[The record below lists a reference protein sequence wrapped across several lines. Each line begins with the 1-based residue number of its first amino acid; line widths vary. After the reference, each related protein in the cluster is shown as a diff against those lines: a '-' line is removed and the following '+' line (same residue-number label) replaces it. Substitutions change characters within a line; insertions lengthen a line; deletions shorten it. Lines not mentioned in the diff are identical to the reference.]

1 MKLERYFSSTGA
13 RDEQSQLDIISNN
26 MANANTPGY
35 KKDVLSFS
43 TVLGE
48 VAHIDM
54 SQGPTRQT
62 GNNLDVALSGAGFL
76 SVQTPN
82 GTLYTRAGDL
92 AVDSSS
98 QLVTQD
104 GYPVLGQNGSPIK
117 VTDVGSLRITE
128 DGQVF
133 DANNSV
139 GQLNLVDFPQDSL
152 QKVKGGYF
160 QPVNSSVQPGQ
171 PTSCI
176 VHQGAIEEAN
186 VNTVKEMAMLIET
199 TRQFES
205 DQKTF
210 KDSSNLDSEL
220 INKTS
225 G

>member
-13 RDEQSQLDIISNN
+13 QDEQSQMNIISNN

-62 GNNLDVALSGAGFL
+62 GNNLDVALSGTGFL
-76 SVQTPN
+76 TVQTPT

-104 GYPVLGQNGSPIK
+104 GYPVLGQSGSPIK
-117 VTDVGSLRITE
+117 VTDVASLRITE

-133 DANNSV
+133 DLNNSV
-139 GQLNLVDFPQDSL
+139 GQLQLVDFPPDSL

-160 QPVNSSVQPGQ
+160 QPTNSNVNPGQ
-171 PTSCI
+171 PTNCF

-186 VNTVKEMAMLIET
+186 VNTVKEMALLIET

-205 DQKTF
+205 DQKAF

-220 INKTS
+220 ISKTT